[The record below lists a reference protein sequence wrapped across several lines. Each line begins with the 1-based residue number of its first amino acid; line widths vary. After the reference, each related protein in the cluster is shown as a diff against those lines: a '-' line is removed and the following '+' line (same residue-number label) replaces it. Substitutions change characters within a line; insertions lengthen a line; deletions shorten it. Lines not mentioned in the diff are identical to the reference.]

1 MTDAADG
8 RAPFRRVAVPF
19 LLITLIWGSTWIVI
33 RDQIGGTGGGDEG
46 GSVPAAWSVSYRFF
60 IAGAAMF
67 VYARAQGLPLALRG
81 RDALFAGAAGL
92 LQFVMNFNFVYAAE
106 AYITSGLV
114 AVVYALLIVP
124 NTIFGRI
131 FVSQPISRGFVAGSA
146 IAIAGVALLFIHEL
160 RADQADTGRVL
171 TGIVLTLIAVL
182 SASAA
187 NVMQATARARSL
199 PIAVVLAWAM
209 IVGAFINAGYAGATA
224 GPPVFDPRPGYLL
237 GLVYLALAASALA
250 FTLYYRIIRL
260 IGPARSAYS
269 SVLVPIIAMAL
280 STVFEGY
287 RWATLAAAGGVL
299 VLVGLV
305 IALRAKAAT
314 G

>member
-1 MTDAADG
+1 MSDVPDG
-8 RAPFRRVAVPF
+8 TAPFRRVALPF
-19 LLITLIWGSTWIVI
+19 LLVTLIWGSTWIVI
-33 RDQIGGTGGGDEG
+33 RDQIGGTHGGVAGGG
-46 GSVPAAWSVSYRFF
+46 VPAAWSVSYRFF

-67 VYARAQGLPLALRG
+67 AYARLQGLPLALRG
-81 RDALFAGAAGL
+81 RDALFAGAAGV

-114 AVVYALLIVP
+114 AVVFALLIVP
-124 NTIFGRI
+124 NTVLGRI
-131 FVSQPISRGFVAGSA
+131 FVPQPISRGFLVGSG
-146 IAIAGVALLFIHEL
+146 IAIGGVALLFIHEL
-160 RADQADTGRVL
+160 RADQAATGRVL
-171 TGIVLTLIAVL
+171 TGIALTLVAVL

-187 NVMQATARARSL
+187 NVMQASARGRSL

-209 IVGAFINAGYAGATA
+209 ILGACVNALYAAATA

-280 STVFEGY
+280 STLFEGY
-287 RWATLAAAGGVL
+287 RWTALAAAGGAL
-299 VLVGLV
+299 VLIGLAT
-305 IALRAKAAT
+305 ALRAKAAT